1 MWSNNEIV
9 GVYRSFVPS
18 VLRMALEVMAVGMTL
33 GGMMIP
39 VGLGDN
45 YGENTSQRGD
55 YEGKYA

>member
-1 MWSNNEIV
+1 M

-18 VLRMALEVMAVGMTL
+18 VLRMTL
-33 GGMMIP
+33 RDGGWNGIGAMRMR

-45 YGENTSQRGD
+45 YGENTSKRED

>member
-18 VLRMALEVMAVGMTL
+18 VLRMTL
-33 GGMMIP
+33 RDGGWNGIGAMRMRG
-39 VGLGDN
+39 GLGDN
-45 YGENTSQRGD
+45 YGENTSKRGD

>member
-18 VLRMALEVMAVGMTL
+18 VLRMTL
-33 GGMMIP
+33 RDGGWNGIGAMRMP
-39 VGLGDN
+39 VGLGDD
-45 YGENTSQRGD
+45 YGENTSNWRD